1 MAVVPNNEM
10 MALMNTIEMENVPG
24 VTNNPISTTIDPE
37 NIATAPSMKQSKKN
51 QLVGSKKKRAKQQK
65 EITSPEPTYI
75 ESEYELKRKERIKQ
89 NKERLK
95 SLGLDL
101 SIGELA
107 KKMNS
112 SVDGEKKEKG
122 GQRYKKVQSTS
133 PDSKRKTP
141 EQTEFEVDKIVSHR
155 KNRRGK
161 YQFLTKWEGY
171 TSDENTWEDANE
183 KVKEIPLLVQKYLST
198 INNKELL
205 ASSEL
210 QKIYDES
217 IRLAPL
223 ETEENEDANKLTTGE
238 NEDANENI
246 PLMMSTDNI
255 MKQPTEVQLITS
267 RAHELDTERCGH
279 RDHSKMRNYMWET
292 DTRMCDQGKYCH
304 GKMCRNCKALFDA
317 ELDGDVEGQLF
328 VKPSKEH
335 PVWVCIGLKVDLRRC
350 VEAMCDNCAQQ
361 MPDYSEIRMHVL

>member
-1 MAVVPNNEM
+1 MAVVPNDEI
-10 MALMNTIEMENVPG
+10 MAPMNMIEMENVPG

-133 PDSKRKTP
+133 PDSKRKTHK
-141 EQTEFEVDKIVSHR
+141 QTEFEVDKIVSHR
-155 KNRRGK
+155 KNHRGK

-217 IRLAPL
+217 IGLAQL
-223 ETEENEDANKLTTGE
+223 ETGE
-238 NEDANENI
+238 NGNANNNNASREKNNNTANSTYSSTKQPTEI
-246 PLMMSTDNI
+246 PLMMSTGNI
-255 MKQPTEVQLITS
+255 MKQPTEVHLMTS
-267 RAHELDTERCGH
+267 RAHELNTERCGH

-292 DTRMCDQGKYCH
+292 DPRMCDQGK
-304 GKMCRNCKALFDA
+304 
-317 ELDGDVEGQLF
+317 
-328 VKPSKEH
+328 
-335 PVWVCIGLKVDLRRC
+335 
-350 VEAMCDNCAQQ
+350 
-361 MPDYSEIRMHVL
+361 